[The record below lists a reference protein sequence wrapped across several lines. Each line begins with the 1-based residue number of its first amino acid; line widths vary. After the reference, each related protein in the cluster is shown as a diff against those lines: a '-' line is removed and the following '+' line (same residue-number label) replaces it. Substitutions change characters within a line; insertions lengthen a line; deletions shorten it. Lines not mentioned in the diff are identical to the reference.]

1 MAKGYERS
9 CKEMLKI
16 GNVEM
21 KNNVVLAP
29 MAGVC
34 NPAFRL
40 IAKEFGCGLVCA
52 EMVSDKAILHGNTR
66 TLEMLF
72 VDEREKP
79 LSLQIF
85 GGDKD
90 SLIEAVKFVDKN
102 TNADIIDINM
112 GCPVPKVTK
121 CDAGARW
128 LLDPKKI
135 YEMVS
140 YAADAA
146 KKPVT
151 VKMRIGWDDEH
162 VYAVENAQAVERAG
176 GAAVSV
182 HGRTREQLYT
192 GKANWDILRDVKQA
206 VSIPV
211 IGNGDV
217 FSPEDAKRLL
227 AHTNCDGVM
236 IGRGAL
242 GNPWMLYRTVHYL
255 TTGELLPD
263 PTPAE
268 KMRIAVLHLD
278 RLSSLKGESV
288 AVREMRKHLAW
299 YLKGLPDSAAVRNTI
314 MDLTTRS
321 SVVSVLDEYVRTVE
335 EMLANVETD
344 GSESGELVVH

>member
-1 MAKGYERS
+1 
-9 CKEMLKI
+9 MLKI
-16 GNVEM
+16 GDIEM
-21 KNNVVLAP
+21 KNRVVLAP

-40 IAKEFGCGLVCA
+40 IAKEFGTGLVCA
-52 EMVSDKAILHGNTR
+52 EMVSDKAILHGNKR
-66 TLEMLF
+66 TLEMLY

-85 GGDKD
+85 GGDRE
-90 SLIEAVKFVDKN
+90 SLVEAAKVVDQQ

-128 LLDPKKI
+128 LLDPNKI

-140 YAADAA
+140 SVVDAVQ
-146 KKPVT
+146 KPVT

-162 VYAVENAQAVERAG
+162 IYAVENARAVERAG
-176 GAAVSV
+176 GKAVSV

-192 GKANWDILRDVKQA
+192 GKANWDIIRDVKQS

-227 AHTNCDGVM
+227 EHTGCDGVM

-242 GNPWMLYRTVHYL
+242 GNPWMLYRTIQYL
-255 TTGELLPD
+255 TNGELLSD
-263 PTPAE
+263 PSPRE
-268 KMRIAVLHLD
+268 KMEVAILHLD
-278 RLSSLKGESV
+278 RLVALKNEAV

-299 YLKGLPDSAAVRNTI
+299 YLKGLPGGARVKDVIMEETGRDRMVAILENYITSLEEEADFHPKAA
-314 MDLTTRS
+314 S
-321 SVVSVLDEYVRTVE
+321 SSDGAAE
-335 EMLANVETD
+335 EFI
-344 GSESGELVVH
+344 H

>member
-1 MAKGYERS
+1 
-9 CKEMLKI
+9 MLKI
-16 GNVEM
+16 GGIEM
-21 KNNVVLAP
+21 KNQVVLAP

-40 IAKEFGCGLVCA
+40 IAKEFGTGLVCA
-52 EMVSDKAILHGNTR
+52 EMVSDKAIIHGNKRTR
-66 TLEMLF
+66 EMLF

-85 GGDKD
+85 GGDRE
-90 SLIEAVKFVDKN
+90 SLVKAAKVVDQE

-128 LLDPKKI
+128 LLDPNKI

-140 YAADAA
+140 SVVESVS
-146 KKPVT
+146 KPVT
-151 VKMRIGWDDEH
+151 VKMRIGWDSEH
-162 VYAVENAQAVERAG
+162 IYAVENARAVERAG
-176 GAAVSV
+176 GQAVSV

-192 GKANWDILRDVKQA
+192 GHANWDIIKEVKEA

-217 FSPEDAKRLL
+217 ASPEDARRMLDL
-227 AHTNCDGVM
+227 THCDGVM

-242 GNPWMLYRTVHYL
+242 GNPWMLYRTIEYL
-255 TTGELLPD
+255 QSGELLPD
-263 PTPAE
+263 PSPEE
-268 KMRIAVLHLD
+268 KIRIAILHMD
-278 RLSSLKGESV
+278 RLVALKGEAV

-299 YLKGLPDSAAVRNTI
+299 YLKGLKGSARIKDVIMEETKRDDMVRILDQFVSQLHMVDNDEPSTIATSPAAV
-314 MDLTTRS
+314 
-321 SVVSVLDEYVRTVE
+321 
-335 EMLANVETD
+335 AQ
-344 GSESGELVVH
+344 

>member
-1 MAKGYERS
+1 
-9 CKEMLKI
+9 MLKI
-16 GNVEM
+16 GDIEM
-21 KNNVVLAP
+21 KNQVVLAP

-40 IAKEFGCGLVCA
+40 IAKEFGTGLVCA
-52 EMVSDKAILHGNTR
+52 EMVSDKAIIHGNKRTR
-66 TLEMLF
+66 EMLF

-85 GGDKD
+85 GGDRE
-90 SLIEAVKFVDKN
+90 SLVEAAKVVDQE

-128 LLDPKKI
+128 LLDPNKI

-140 YAADAA
+140 AVVESVS
-146 KKPVT
+146 KPVT
-151 VKMRIGWDDEH
+151 VKMRIGWDSEH
-162 VYAVENAQAVERAG
+162 IYAVENARAVERAG
-176 GAAVSV
+176 GQAVSV

-192 GKANWDILRDVKQA
+192 GHANWDIIKEVKEA

-217 FSPEDAKRLL
+217 ASPEDARRMLDL
-227 AHTNCDGVM
+227 TNCDGVM

-242 GNPWMLYRTVHYL
+242 GNPWMLYRTIEYL
-255 TTGELLPD
+255 QSGELLPD
-263 PTPAE
+263 PSPEE
-268 KMRIAVLHLD
+268 KIRIAILHMD
-278 RLSSLKGESV
+278 RLVALKGEAV

-299 YLKGLPDSAAVRNTI
+299 YLKGFKGSARIKDVIMEETKRDDMVRILDQFVSQLHMVDNDEPSTSAASPTAV
-314 MDLTTRS
+314 
-321 SVVSVLDEYVRTVE
+321 
-335 EMLANVETD
+335 AQ
-344 GSESGELVVH
+344 

>member
-1 MAKGYERS
+1 
-9 CKEMLKI
+9 MLKI
-16 GNVEM
+16 GDIEM
-21 KNNVVLAP
+21 KNQVVLAP

-40 IAKEFGCGLVCA
+40 IAKEFGTGLVCA
-52 EMVSDKAILHGNTR
+52 EMVSDKAIIHGNKRTR
-66 TLEMLF
+66 EMLF

-85 GGDKD
+85 GGDRK
-90 SLIEAVKFVDKN
+90 SLVEAAKVVDQE

-128 LLDPKKI
+128 LLDPNKI

-140 YAADAA
+140 AVVESVS
-146 KKPVT
+146 KPVT
-151 VKMRIGWDDEH
+151 VKMRIGWDSEH
-162 VYAVENAQAVERAG
+162 IYAVENARAVERAG
-176 GAAVSV
+176 GKAVSV

-192 GKANWDILRDVKQA
+192 GHANWDIIREVKEA

-217 FSPEDAKRLL
+217 VTPEDARRMLDL
-227 AHTNCDGVM
+227 THCDGVM

-242 GNPWMLYRTVHYL
+242 GNPWMLYRTIEYL
-255 TTGELLPD
+255 QTGKLLPD
-263 PTPAE
+263 PSPEE
-268 KMRIAVLHLD
+268 KIRIAILHMD
-278 RLSSLKGESV
+278 RLVALKGEAV

-299 YLKGLPDSAAVRNTI
+299 YLKGIKGSARIKDVIMEETKRDDMVRI
-314 MDLTTRS
+314 LEQF
-321 SVVSVLDEYVRTVE
+321 VSHLHMVENEGLSTDAAFPATV
-335 EMLANVETD
+335 AQ
-344 GSESGELVVH
+344 

>member
-1 MAKGYERS
+1 
-9 CKEMLKI
+9 MLKI
-16 GNVEM
+16 GDIEM
-21 KNNVVLAP
+21 KNQVVLAP

-40 IAKEFGCGLVCA
+40 IAKEFGAGLVCA
-52 EMVSDKAILHGNTR
+52 EMVSDKAIVHGNKRTR
-66 TLEMLF
+66 EMLF

-85 GGDKD
+85 GGDRE
-90 SLIEAVKFVDKN
+90 SLVEAAKVVDQE

-128 LLDPKKI
+128 LLDPNKI

-140 YAADAA
+140 AVVDAVN
-146 KKPVT
+146 KPVT
-151 VKMRIGWDDEH
+151 VKMRIGWDSEH
-162 VYAVENAQAVERAG
+162 IYVVENAKAVERAG
-176 GAAVSV
+176 GKAVSV

-192 GKANWDILRDVKQA
+192 GQADWSYIKQVKES

-217 FSPEDAKRLL
+217 VTPEDARRMLDE
-227 AHTNCDGVM
+227 TGCDGVM

-242 GNPWMLYRTVHYL
+242 GNPWMLYRTIQYL
-255 TTGELLPD
+255 ETGELLPD
-263 PTPAE
+263 PTAE
-268 KMRIAVLHLD
+268 EKIRVAILHMD
-278 RLSSLKGESV
+278 RLVALKGEAV

-299 YLKGLPDSAAVRNTI
+299 YLKGLKGSARVKDMVMEETKRDEMVQI
-314 MDLTTRS
+314 L
-321 SVVSVLDEYVRTVE
+321 VSFVAELDNPAT
-335 EMLANVETD
+335 
-344 GSESGELVVH
+344 LVS

>member
-1 MAKGYERS
+1 
-9 CKEMLKI
+9 MLKI
-16 GNVEM
+16 GDIEM
-21 KNNVVLAP
+21 KNQVVLAP

-40 IAKEFGCGLVCA
+40 IAKEFGTGLVCA
-52 EMVSDKAILHGNTR
+52 EMVSDKAILHGNKRTR
-66 TLEMLF
+66 EMLF

-85 GGDKD
+85 GGDRA
-90 SLIEAVKFVDKN
+90 SLVEAAKVVDQE

-128 LLDPKKI
+128 LLEPNKI

-140 YAADAA
+140 AVVDAVS
-146 KKPVT
+146 KPVT
-151 VKMRIGWDDEH
+151 VKMRIGWDTEH
-162 VYAVENAQAVERAG
+162 IYVVDNAKAVEQAG
-176 GAAVSV
+176 GKAVSV

-192 GKANWDILRDVKQA
+192 GKADWSYIRQVKES

-217 FSPEDAKRLL
+217 ATPEDARRMLDE
-227 AHTNCDGVM
+227 TGCDGVM

-242 GNPWMLYRTVHYL
+242 GNPWMLYRTVEYL
-255 TTGELLPD
+255 RTGELLPE
-263 PTPAE
+263 PEAE
-268 KMRIAVLHLD
+268 EKIRIAILHMD
-278 RLSSLKGESV
+278 RLAALKGELV

-299 YLKGLPDSAAVRNTI
+299 YLKGLKGAARIKDHIMEETRRDEMVRILEGFVADISTGAVPDEVSA
-314 MDLTTRS
+314 
-321 SVVSVLDEYVRTVE
+321 
-335 EMLANVETD
+335 
-344 GSESGELVVH
+344 